1 MVKKDFKSQDE
12 LVEYIIEKY
21 GENSNIT
28 FFTTPS
34 YIEGIV
40 GFDNSE
46 TKIVYNYDKMV
57 ESLEDEY
64 QAENE
69 EAGETIF
76 ECPYVDAMEWIS
88 TNVYP
93 INSIIIFCPIIDI
106 EEYYL
111 DENNNVKDLISSL
124 PREAILGTDFF
135 DYHIYVD
142 IEKLNENDIDKI
154 ERYNQDV
161 KDDITIKVI

>member
-1 MVKKDFKSQDE
+1 MNWLNILLKNMVKIVIS
-12 LVEYIIEKY
+12 L
-21 GENSNIT
+21 

-46 TKIVYNYDKMV
+46 TKIVYDYDKLV
-57 ESLEDEY
+57 ESLANEY

-69 EAGETIF
+69 KAGETIF
-76 ECPYVDAMEWIS
+76 EDPYLDAMEWIS

-93 INSIIIFCPIIDI
+93 TDSIIIFCPIIDF
-106 EEYYL
+106 EECYL
-111 DENNNVKDLISSL
+111 DENDNMKNLIASL

-135 DYHIYVD
+135 GYHIYVD

-154 ERYNQDV
+154 ERYNQNV
-161 KDDITIKVI
+161 KDDITIEVI